1 MSADT
6 PFGMPELPS
15 DWIWMILDELSERVS
30 VGHVGETSS
39 VFCGK
44 EGVIFLRSQNVRPGK
59 VELNDVKFVT
69 KEFHEKSKKSQL
81 KAGDILIVRVG
92 QNRGDCAVVPEGLGE
107 LNCANIVF
115 SRPNKKYSE
124 FLGYFFNSSF
134 GRAALLAVSTGSAQG
149 VLNTK
154 SIAKVPI
161 PVPPEDV
168 AENIGKYL
176 KALDNKI
183 ELNHQI
189 NQTLES
195 IAQTIFKSWFVD
207 FAPVKAKI
215 AAIEAGEDAEGVTC
229 AAMRAISGKTDDE
242 LDQMQAGP
250 PENYAQLKTTAGL
263 FPSAM
268 QDSELGEV
276 PEGWEVGVLSDLIE
290 FNPKRALKKGI
301 VTLYLDMKNVPT
313 AGHLADE
320 VILREMKSGTKF
332 INGDTLLA
340 RITPCLENGKTAYVD
355 FLSDGQVGWGSTE
368 YIVMRPKNAIPASF
382 GYFVAR
388 LDSFRQFAIQSMT
401 GTSGRQRANADA
413 LKALP
418 WIKFPTEII
427 QAFDKIGGATL
438 EQAKSRGDENKTL
451 AQLRDTLLPKL
462 LYGELSVDAIEMAR
476 GKMKE

>member
-1 MSADT
+1 MMQQNTFKQTEVGGIPEDWAVYRLSDVVDIIGGGTPKTRVEEYWNGDIPWLSVVDFNGELRWVHDTDKTITQRGLEESSTKLLKKGQLIISARGT
-6 PFGMPELPS
+6 
-15 DWIWMILDELSERVS
+15 
-30 VGHVGETSS
+30 VGEIAQLGKDMAFNQSCYGLNGKEMLINDFLYCLLKYNVAELKTKTHGS
-39 VFCGK
+39 VFDTITRK
-44 EGVIFLRSQNVRPGK
+44 TFEQINVALPP
-59 VELNDVKFVT
+59 
-69 KEFHEKSKKSQL
+69 
-81 KAGDILIVRVG
+81 ILEQKR
-92 QNRGDCAVVPEGLGE
+92 
-107 LNCANIVF
+107 
-115 SRPNKKYSE
+115 
-124 FLGYFFNSSF
+124 
-134 GRAALLAVSTGSAQG
+134 
-149 VLNTK
+149 
-154 SIAKVPI
+154 IAKI
-161 PVPPEDV
+161 LSD
-168 AENIGKYL
+168 
-176 KALDNKI
+176 LDNKI
-183 ELNHQI
+183 ELNRQI

-195 IAQTIFKSWFVD
+195 MAQAIFKSWFVN
-207 FAPVKAKI
+207 FEPVKAKI
-215 AAIEAGEDAEGVTC
+215 AALESGEDAEGVTC

-242 LDQMQAGP
+242 LDKMKGGQ
-250 PENYAQLKTTAGL
+250 PEDYAQLKTTAEL

-276 PEGWEVGVLSDLIE
+276 PEGWKVGVLSDLIE
-290 FNPKRALKKGI
+290 FNPKRTLKKGI
-301 VTLYLDMKNVPT
+301 ATLYLDMKNVPT
-313 AGHLADE
+313 VGHLADE
-320 VILREMKSGTKF
+320 VILREMGSGTKF

-451 AQLRDTLLPKL
+451 AKLRDTLLPKL
-462 LYGELSVDAIEMAR
+462 ISGEIQVKVER
-476 GKMKE
+476 